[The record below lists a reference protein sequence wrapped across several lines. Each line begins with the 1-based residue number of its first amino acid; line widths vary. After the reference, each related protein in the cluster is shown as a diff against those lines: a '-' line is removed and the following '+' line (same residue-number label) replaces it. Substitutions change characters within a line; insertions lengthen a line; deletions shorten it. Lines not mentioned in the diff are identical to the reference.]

1 MELIK
6 PEPLVIGGR
15 AHYTLS
21 SYEPVTITV
30 PVHDLT
36 DKDVDDSVRAAIA
49 QMGGGPERL
58 NDDAWIRDH
67 FDGLHGAA
75 ELRSVMREELE
86 AANQDVTERQKAA
99 ACSSELAKRLEQRVP
114 RESIAE
120 ARRSIEQNFQMMLAQ
135 QGLSLD
141 LFLTQSGM
149 RKADLDAAFDEQASD
164 AAHQQAAVSA
174 WAQKRGVTVTDD
186 EIPQMLGLPPEEVDQ
201 FMKNASAGG
210 QLDQMRETLVDAK
223 ALRMIVDECSCT
235 YAHDGASGNEP
246 PHLKLV

>member
-21 SYEPVTITV
+21 SYEPVTVTV

-36 DKDVDDSVRAAIA
+36 NEDVEESLRAAIA

-75 ELRSVMREELE
+75 ELRSIMREELE

-99 ACSSELAKRLEQRVP
+99 ACANELAKRLEQRVS

-120 ARRSIEQNFQMMLAQ
+120 ARRAIEENFTMMLSQ

-141 LFLTQSGM
+141 LFLAQSGM
-149 RKADLDAAFDEQASD
+149 RKADVDAMFDEQARES
-164 AAHQQAAVSA
+164 ARQQAAVSA
-174 WAQKRGVTVTDD
+174 WADKKGVTVTDD
-186 EIPQMLGLPPEEVDQ
+186 EIPQMLGLPPEETEQ
-201 FMKNASAGG
+201 FIQNATASG
-210 QLDQMRETLVDAK
+210 QLEQLRKSLADTK